1 MRLSQ
6 SFDRGARTDNLVPA
20 RRFPPPVDPRREDEG
35 DEAEGATP
43 GFSA

>member
-1 MRLSQ
+1 MVMHRLTRDEVGRIALNVAKLPQ
-6 SFDRGARTDNLVPA
+6 LLK
-20 RRFPPPVDPRREDEG
+20 RRRRLEI